1 MKKNFLYLLLIPI
14 VFACAP
20 QNIMG
25 PEITIEAEA
34 PVKTDSIVR
43 PRYQASRPFINN
55 LKHTKLEV
63 SFDWKKQY
71 LYGKAEIT
79 LAPHFYPTDS
89 LTLDAKGMDIKKVSM
104 KNGSDLT
111 YTYDGW
117 YLKINL
123 DRSYKKDEQYTI
135 LIDYT
140 AKPNELSVQG
150 SNAITDAKGLYFI
163 NPDSTQVNKPTQIWT
178 QGETEA
184 SSCWFP
190 TIDAPNQKTT
200 QEILITVDKRYKT
213 LSNGLLLS
221 SKDNGNGTRTD
232 HWKQSLPHA
241 PYLFMMAVGDFAIVK
256 DQWQRKDGKTIEV
269 NYYLEHEFEPHAK
282 AIFGKTPKMIEYFSN
297 LLGVEYPWEKYDQV
311 IVRDYV
317 SGAMENTGAVIN
329 GEFYNQTTRETID
342 GNNESTIAHELFHHW
357 FGDLVTCES
366 WSNLPLNESFA
377 NYSQYLWDEYEYDRF
392 EADMNAHSEMQG
404 YIVSAQNQGFVDMIR
419 FDYEDKEEMFD
430 AHSYNKG
437 GRILHMLR
445 NVVGDDAFFASLNLY
460 LTRHKFQAAEIHHLR
475 LCFEEITGK
484 DLNWFF
490 NQWFLDKGHPVLEFS
505 QNFDETTN
513 TLSVTINQKQD
524 FTQVPLYK
532 LPIAIDVYKDEKAQ
546 RFNITTDKVS
556 ETFTFTL
563 DYKPTLVNID
573 ADKVLLS
580 EKTDIKPNDQ
590 WVNQLKY
597 APLWKD
603 KKEAFDALAKEN
615 VPAAH
620 LAYVNLLDHSH
631 WNIKVMA
638 MKASKPAI
646 ANYGPTI
653 KKKLVTIAQS
663 DKNSMARGNAIKYL
677 SSYFATDKSLETVYE
692 QALKDSSYFVLGEA
706 LTAYASLNP
715 EKSLQIAK
723 TLESEKGSSIRNA
736 IAKVYVE
743 HGGKSEHDFFL
754 NAIKD
759 INGFGKFQFLQT
771 YHSYLMK
778 QDDSEIAKGVAVYKD
793 VAENASPWFVKLA
806 GYQLL
811 NAAKGHYTQKAS
823 AASNDGDKTLY
834 NGIAKDI
841 SDAIT
846 RIKNKETDEQVL
858 QYLKQI
864 LPAE

>member
-14 VFACAP
+14 MFACAP

-34 PVKTDSIVR
+34 PVKSDSIVR

-89 LTLDAKGMDIKKVSM
+89 LTLDAKGMDITKVSL
-104 KNGSDLT
+104 KNGPDLT

-117 YLKINL
+117 FLRVNL

-140 AKPNELSVQG
+140 AKPNELNVQG
-150 SNAITDAKGLYFI
+150 SDAISDAKGLYFI
-163 NPDSTQVNKPTQIWT
+163 NPDSTQANKPTQIWT

-232 HWKQSLPHA
+232 HWKQALPHA

-256 DQWQRKDGKTIEV
+256 DQWKRKDGKTMEV
-269 NYYLEHEFEPHAK
+269 NYYLEHEYAPHAN

-297 LLGVEYPWEKYDQV
+297 LLGVEYPWEKYDQI

-392 EADMNAHSEMQG
+392 EADMNAYSEMQG

-419 FDYEDKEEMFD
+419 FDYGDKEEMFD

-445 NVVGDDAFFASLNLY
+445 NYVGDDAFFASLNLY

-475 LCFEEITGK
+475 LAFEEITGK

-505 QNFDETTN
+505 QNFDEATN
-513 TLSVTINQKQD
+513 TLSVTIHQKQD
-524 FTQVPLYK
+524 FKQVPLYK

-546 RFNITTDKVS
+546 RFNITTDKVT

-603 KKEAFDALAKEN
+603 KKEAFDALSKEN

-631 WNIKVMA
+631 WNVKVMA

-646 ANYGPTI
+646 NNYGPTI
-653 KKKLVTIAQS
+653 KKKLVTIAQT

-677 SSYFATDKSLETVYE
+677 SSYFADDKSLETVYE
-692 QALKDSSYFVLGEA
+692 QALKDSSYYVLGEA

-715 EKSLQIAK
+715 NKSLAIAK

-754 NAIKD
+754 NAIKE

-778 QDDSEIAKGVAVYKD
+778 QDDTEIAKGIAMYKD

-811 NAAKGHYTQKAS
+811 NATKGHYTQKAS
-823 AASNDGDKTLY
+823 SASDDGDKTLY
-834 NGIAKDI
+834 KGIAKDV